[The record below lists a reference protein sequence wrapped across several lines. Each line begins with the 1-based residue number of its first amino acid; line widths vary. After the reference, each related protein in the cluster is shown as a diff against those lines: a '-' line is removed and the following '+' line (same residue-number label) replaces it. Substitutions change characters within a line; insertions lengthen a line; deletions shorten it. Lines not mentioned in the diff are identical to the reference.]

1 VAFHTATGESRLRA
15 EIASTAQAALW
26 VLAVAALLVVAIAA
40 WLLPYWFP
48 GMPEAL
54 TSEAR
59 IALILMGA
67 GIAIGL
73 PATAAAGVYTGL
85 QRNEIP
91 AMFIVVSRA
100 AIAAAVIALAAKGAG
115 LVPIAAAYGGI
126 VAIAAVAQ
134 LLYAARNLPELALRH
149 DRVTRR
155 AGSELI
161 SYCTSMTIWSM
172 GMLVISG
179 LDAVIAAHFDFRWAG
194 YYAVAASVSTLLVGL
209 QAAVLQPFIAISA
222 SLHSRGERT
231 RLGAMLVELSY
242 LNTLLFMML
251 CVVVLAA
258 GGPLLRLW
266 LGDDYGDRALAV
278 VQIVLAGI
286 LLRQTMAPYATVLL
300 GTGEQRLVVWT
311 PLYEAGA
318 KLATSI
324 ALAAWLGPIGVA
336 LGTVIGAIVCIASNL
351 VLTYPRARG
360 FDAALACFA
369 WRGLLRPALLFAPL
383 CILAAFVAAPGKETS
398 LPVAA
403 TVVAVAIAFGVA
415 CAFPAVHRL
424 RELV

>member
-1 VAFHTATGESRLRA
+1 
-15 EIASTAQAALW
+15 
-26 VLAVAALLVVAIAA
+26 
-40 WLLPYWFP
+40 
-48 GMPEAL
+48 
-54 TSEAR
+54 
-59 IALILMGA
+59 
-67 GIAIGL
+67 
-73 PATAAAGVYTGL
+73 
-85 QRNEIP
+85 
-91 AMFIVVSRA
+91 
-100 AIAAAVIALAAKGAG
+100 
-115 LVPIAAAYGGI
+115 
-126 VAIAAVAQ
+126 
-134 LLYAARNLPELALRH
+134 
-149 DRVTRR
+149 
-155 AGSELI
+155 
-161 SYCTSMTIWSM
+161 
-172 GMLVISG
+172 
-179 LDAVIAAHFDFRWAG
+179 
-194 YYAVAASVSTLLVGL
+194 
-209 QAAVLQPFIAISA
+209 
-222 SLHSRGERT
+222 
-231 RLGAMLVELSY
+231 LSY